1 MKLLRYGDIGQEKP
15 GVLDSEGNLRDLSNI
30 ISDIDGD
37 FLSRGGIDEI
47 NKLDLNALPKVSGS
61 PRLGMPVSG
70 TPKLICIGLNYSD
83 HAKESNMAIPTEP
96 VVFMKAISSL
106 SGPNDDVI
114 LPNNSIKG
122 DWEVELAVVIGKKTK
137 NVDESDAMSHVAG
150 YTICNDVSE
159 REWQLEHGSQW
170 SKGKSFD
177 TFAPVGP
184 WLVTKDEI
192 ENPQN
197 LAMWLDLNGKR
208 MQTGNTSTMIF
219 GIEKLISYLSYF
231 VTLQPGDIISTGTP
245 PGVGMGIKPEPVFLS
260 VGDEM
265 RLGID
270 GLGEQK
276 QTVIADQ

>member
-1 MKLLRYGDIGQEKP
+1 
-15 GVLDSEGNLRDLSNI
+15 
-30 ISDIDGD
+30 
-37 FLSRGGIDEI
+37 
-47 NKLDLNALPKVSGS
+47 
-61 PRLGMPVSG
+61 
-70 TPKLICIGLNYSD
+70 
-83 HAKESNMAIPTEP
+83 MAIPTEP

-106 SGPNDDVI
+106 NGPNDDVI

>member
-1 MKLLRYGDIGQEKP
+1 MKLLRYGDLGQEKP
-15 GVLDSEGNLRDLSNI
+15 GILDSDGNLRDLSNT
-30 ISDIDGD
+30 ISDINGD
-37 FLSRGGIDEI
+37 FLSQGGIEKI
-47 NKLDLNALPKVSGS
+47 NKLDLDILPKVLGN
-61 PRLGMPVSG
+61 PRLGLPVSG

-106 SGPNDDVI
+106 NGPNDDVI
-114 LPNNSIKG
+114 LPNNSVKG
-122 DWEVELAVVIGKKTK
+122 DWEVELAVVIGKKAK
-137 NVDESDAMSHVAG
+137 NVDESNALTHVAG

-192 ENPQN
+192 ENPHN
-197 LAMWLDLNGKR
+197 LAMWLDLNGER

-219 GIEKLISYLSYF
+219 GVEKLISYLSYF
-231 VTLQPGDIISTGTP
+231 ITLQPGDIISTGTP
-245 PGVGMGIKPEPVFLS
+245 PGVGMGVKPEPVFLKI
-260 VGDEM
+260 GDEM

-276 QTVIADQ
+276 QTVIADR

>member
-1 MKLLRYGDIGQEKP
+1 MKIVRFGEPGQEKP
-15 GVLDSEGNLRDLSNI
+15 GIIDSDNNIRDLSGEVT
-30 ISDIDGD
+30 DITGE
-37 FLSRGGIDEI
+37 FLEAGGLSKLAQLDI
-47 NKLDLNALPKVSGS
+47 NSLPIASGS
-61 PRLGMPVSG
+61 PRLGIPVAAV
-70 TPKLICIGLNYSD
+70 PKIICIGLNYSD
-83 HAKESNMAIPTEP
+83 HAKESNMPIPTEP
-96 VVFMKAISSL
+96 VVFMKAISAL
-106 SGPNDDVI
+106 SGPNDDVV
-114 LPNNSIKG
+114 LPKGSTKG
-122 DWEVELAVVIGKKTK
+122 DWEVELAVVIGKETK
-137 NVDESDAMSHVAG
+137 NVSEDQAMEYVAG

-184 WLVTKDEI
+184 WLVTPDDVSD
-192 ENPQN
+192 PHN

-208 MQTGNTSTMIF
+208 MQTGNTNTMIF
-219 GIEKLISYLSYF
+219 RIEKLISYLSYF

-260 VGDEM
+260 VNDVM

-276 QTVIADQ
+276 QTVISA

>member
-106 SGPNDDVI
+106 NGPNDDVI

-276 QTVIADQ
+276 QTVVDDQ

>member
-15 GVLDSEGNLRDLSNI
+15 GILDSDGNLRDLSNI

-37 FLSRGGIDEI
+37 FLSRSGIDEI

-70 TPKLICIGLNYSD
+70 APKLICIGLNYSD

-106 SGPNDDVI
+106 NGPNDDVI

>member
-15 GVLDSEGNLRDLSNI
+15 GILDSDGNLRDLSNI

-37 FLSRGGIDEI
+37 FLSRSGIDEI

-106 SGPNDDVI
+106 NGPNDDVI

-270 GLGEQK
+270 VLGEQK
-276 QTVIADQ
+276 QTVIAHQ

>member
-1 MKLLRYGDIGQEKP
+1 MKIVRFGEPGQEKP
-15 GVLDSEGNLRDLSNI
+15 GIIDSDNNIRDLSGEVT
-30 ISDIDGD
+30 DITGE
-37 FLSRGGIDEI
+37 FLEAGGLSKLAQLDI
-47 NKLDLNALPKVSGS
+47 NSLPIASGS
-61 PRLGMPVSG
+61 PRLGIPVAEV
-70 TPKLICIGLNYSD
+70 PKIICIGLNYSD
-83 HAKESNMAIPTEP
+83 HAKESNMPIPTEP
-96 VVFMKAISSL
+96 VVFMKAISAL

-114 LPNNSIKG
+114 LPKGSTKG
-122 DWEVELAVVIGKKTK
+122 DWEVELAVVIGKETK
-137 NVDESDAMSHVAG
+137 NVSEEQAMEYVAG

-184 WLVTKDEI
+184 WLVTPDDVSD
-192 ENPQN
+192 PHN

-208 MQTGNTSTMIF
+208 MQTGNTNTMIF
-219 GIEKLISYLSYF
+219 RIEKLISYLSYF

-260 VGDEM
+260 VNDVM

-276 QTVIADQ
+276 QTVISA

>member
-1 MKLLRYGDIGQEKP
+1 MKLVRYGEFGSEKP
-15 GVLDSEGNLRDLSNI
+15 GAIDVNGGIRDLSNI
-30 ISDIDGD
+30 TSDIDTA
-37 FLSRGGIDEI
+37 FLSSGGLEEL
-47 NKLDLNALPKVSGS
+47 NSLDLNTLAEVPGN
-61 PRLGMPVSG
+61 PRLGTPLTG
-70 TPKLICIGLNYSD
+70 TSKIICIGLNYSD
-83 HAKESNMAIPTEP
+83 HAKESNMPIPTEP
-96 VVFMKAISSL
+96 VVFMKAISAL
-106 SGPNDDVI
+106 NGPNDDVI
-114 LPNNSIKG
+114 LPNKSVKG
-122 DWEVELAVVIGKKTK
+122 DWEVELAVVISKTAK
-137 NVDESDAMSHVAG
+137 NVKESDALSYVAG

-192 ENPQN
+192 SDPHN

-231 VTLQPGDIISTGTP
+231 VTLQPGDIISTGTLL
-245 PGVGMGIKPEPVFLS
+245 GVGRGIKPEPVFLK
-260 VGDEM
+260 VGDEI

-270 GLGEQK
+270 GLGEQT
-276 QTVIADQ
+276 QTIVTDQ

>member
-1 MKLLRYGDIGQEKP
+1 MKLVRYGEIGAEKP
-15 GVLDSEGNLRDLSNI
+15 GLIDSNGNVRDLSTVV
-30 ISDIDGD
+30 S
-37 FLSRGGIDEI
+37 EI
-47 NKLDLNALPKVSGS
+47 NGDALSESSLTKLNDIEIDSLNVVPGNPRPGLPI
-61 PRLGMPVSG
+61 SG

-83 HAKESNMAIPTEP
+83 HAKESNMPIPTEP
-96 VVFMKAISSL
+96 VVFMKAISAL
-106 SGPNDDVI
+106 NGPNDDVV
-114 LPNNSIKG
+114 LPDNSVKG
-122 DWEVELAVVIGKKTK
+122 DWEVELAVVIGSTAKKV
-137 NVDESDAMSHVAG
+137 NESEALAHVAG

-159 REWQLEHGSQW
+159 REWQLEHGNQW

-192 ENPQN
+192 NDPQN

-208 MQTGNTSTMIF
+208 MQTGNTNTMIF
-219 GIEKLISYLSYF
+219 GVEKLISYLSHF

-245 PGVGMGIKPEPVFLS
+245 PGVGMGVKPEPVFLKI
-260 VGDEM
+260 GDEM

-276 QTVIADQ
+276 QNVIAGK

>member
-15 GVLDSEGNLRDLSNI
+15 GILDSDGNLRDLSNT
-30 ISDIDGD
+30 ISDINGD
-37 FLSRGGIDEI
+37 FLSQGGIEKI
-47 NKLDLNALPKVSGS
+47 NKLDLDILPKVLGN
-61 PRLGMPVSG
+61 PRLGLPVSG

-106 SGPNDDVI
+106 NGPNDDVI
-114 LPNNSIKG
+114 LPNNSVKG
-122 DWEVELAVVIGKKTK
+122 DWEVELAVVIGKKAK
-137 NVDESDAMSHVAG
+137 NVDESNALTHVAG

-192 ENPQN
+192 ENPHN
-197 LAMWLDLNGKR
+197 LAMWLDLNGER

-219 GIEKLISYLSYF
+219 GVEKLISYLSYF
-231 VTLQPGDIISTGTP
+231 ITLQPGDIISTGTP
-245 PGVGMGIKPEPVFLS
+245 PGVGMGVKPEPVFLKI
-260 VGDEM
+260 GDGM

-276 QTVIADQ
+276 QTVIADR